1 MWVSLYSHLRQI
13 PILDMDAGHAV
24 QPGFAQFRSAGVRLG
39 QTVLQVHQHLR
50 ILLVLLHLLRGHQH
64 RPDPL
69 SQVLHVRG
77 ESSVLGQGQKEREL
91 DL

>member
-39 QTVLQVHQHLR
+39 QTVLQVHQHLW
-50 ILLVLLHLLRGHQH
+50 ISLMLLHLSCGHQ
-64 RPDPL
+64 DCTDSL
-69 SQVLHVRG
+69 CQVFHVRWKSG
-77 ESSVLGQGQKEREL
+77 VLQEPPEHKI
-91 DL
+91 